1 MPGGLLAGPS
11 GTPTTPERPVIPD
24 TDAAIR
30 ASWAEVQARAD
41 VIAAGFH
48 ARLVELHPA
57 AAAYFTGSD
66 RAAYH
71 CRLAGALGEMAAS
84 LDDPRRLVT
93 LLVALGRRH
102 AQHGVREEEFAL
114 ASEALLLTLGHE
126 LGERF
131 TPEVE
136 EAWQELVGL
145 VEAVMRRAVGKAER
159 R

>member
-1 MPGGLLAGPS
+1 
-11 GTPTTPERPVIPD
+11 VIPD
-24 TDAAIR
+24 HEASIR

-84 LDDPRRLVT
+84 LDEPRRLVT

-102 AQHGVREEEFAL
+102 AEHGVREEEFAV
-114 ASEALLLTLGHE
+114 ASEALLLTLRQE
-126 LGERF
+126 LGARY
-131 TPEVE
+131 TPAVE

-145 VEAVMRRAVGKAER
+145 VEAVMRRAVGRSDSRAVGAVGQSGGR
-159 R
+159 TVGQSDR